1 MAGPILI
8 GEVLATTQNG
18 SSCNTP
24 IPTGQFFFNNDT
36 GTSNTIEVGETP
48 VVLKL
53 MQLAYP
59 NDASSV
65 CVEMVWGCGE
75 GEFFAPLTM
84 SCGPVCLS
92 NSCRVVIIP
101 ISGRYRLKYTGAMP
115 YMLDDLLV
123 VYENTPAHSVPWQTR
138 CEV

>member
-1 MAGPILI
+1 MAGPITI
-8 GEVLATTQNG
+8 GEMLTSVSNG
-18 SSCNTP
+18 NTCSA
-24 IPTGQFFFNNDT
+24 PTPVGQFFFDNAT
-36 GTSNTIEVGETP
+36 GASNTIEVGDTP
-48 VVLKL
+48 VALKL

-59 NDASSV
+59 FDASSV

-84 SCGPVCLS
+84 SCARVCLS
-92 NSCRVVIIP
+92 DACRVIIIP
-101 ISGRYRLKYTGAMP
+101 LAGRYRLKYTGALP